1 MGKQKVEVVVATNPD
16 RDVLTSEMWLN
27 DELIGEIVPVGQNL
41 HIVLCPRSDGQF
53 HELSLEAFEELLQ
66 RAKKEALLNLE
77 AELKNQSQVNRTST
91 EPVGAAGERTG
102 EEFK

>member
-1 MGKQKVEVVVATNPD
+1 MGTQKIEVVVATNPD

-27 DELIGEIVPVGQNL
+27 DELIGEIIPVGQSL

-53 HELSLEAFEELLQ
+53 HELSLEEFEELLQ

-77 AELKNQSQVNRTST
+77 AELKNQLQVNRPTP
-91 EPVGAAGERTG
+91 EPVSATDEPIDG
-102 EEFK
+102 